1 MKRHQI
7 NAVLCVVLSLVLLGG
22 AAMDRLN
29 RPGPPADAAV
39 YHQRVQQ
46 AIMDM
51 PDRMGRYRLRDR
63 KIPPAAFDLLRAN
76 EARARQLIG
85 PDGRAAGS
93 VLVVHCRDAHDL
105 LGHYPP
111 VCYPANGYREG
122 EPRQSVTFELDGL
135 TIDATQYTF
144 QRGLPGQETEL
155 VVLNFMVLPTG
166 EIRPDD
172 AALERLAG
180 NYAQR
185 FYGAGQVQIIPR
197 ATLSPGDRRDF
208 YERVLAELRP
218 IIETMGSAPVAEA
231 KPSEG

>member
-1 MKRHQI
+1 MKRRRI
-7 NAVLCVVLSLVLLGG
+7 NAVLCVLLSLVLLGG
-22 AAMDRLN
+22 AAMDRLS
-29 RPGPPADAAV
+29 RPGPPADADA

-51 PDRMGRYRLRDR
+51 PDRMGPYRLRDR
-63 KIPPAAFDLLRAN
+63 EIPPAAFDLLRAN
-76 EARARQLIG
+76 EARARQLIA
-85 PDGRAAGS
+85 PDGRPVGT

-122 EPRQSVTFELDGL
+122 DPRRSMSFELDGL

-166 EIRPDD
+166 EIHPDD

-185 FYGAGQVQIIPR
+185 FYGAGQVQIIPQGSM
-197 ATLSPGDRRDF
+197 SPEERRDF
-208 YERVLAELRP
+208 YNLVLRELTP